1 MGESTTDEGRQ
12 MLVLEN
18 LTYRFVRPNVL
29 DIKLGT
35 QLWDGEA
42 GEEKRVRMDKVARDT
57 TSGITGI
64 RLTGFQV

>member
-1 MGESTTDEGRQ
+1 

-35 QLWDGEA
+35 QLFDEDA
-42 GEEKRVRMDKVARDT
+42 SPEKQARMTKAAAAS
-57 TSGITGI
+57 TSKETGV
-64 RLTGFQV
+64 RLTGFQVSTLSPVS